1 MGSLWSTACNSE
13 PSLVDL
19 FKQFTHQIEANAGA
33 ESTASGIPDFPAT
46 SPISANLALTHPR
59 LLPIILNL
67 TRLPYTMTASTT
79 YPSPSRLPPHAA
91 ALTPAQ
97 RKLESLTYRILIV
110 IVQSSWANLFKTQQV
125 LPSIYEA
132 ILKRLYGPAIGRR
145 EESEMARGLEL
156 EPSRRKMAG
165 KEGQRQD
172 SLPRFSV
179 TSYADLASPG
189 GTVHGQQIV
198 ADPVRSETQKAD
210 YAHDVADAALRPV
223 LLKLLRRLV
232 EAGVPVEYAHMLF
245 RLAKKSNAP
254 TALAI
259 IKNAQAAE
267 EEANGPLEIGTGS
280 NKSSPSKSPAGRR
293 TRPAKPMS
301 LKLALNVL
309 AGSAKNGPSVLDKDI
324 LEVLRHGMSR
334 RWPDVFMFSPEM
346 GGSPGGLLCNDL
358 GKTWPTSVKG
368 YYFMA
373 WVYVEHLCGPI
384 TLLHLYEDKRTLLR
398 IRILPNSQVGVIATR
413 PEDDQESLEEVLFTS
428 SESLVPHQKWIHVA
442 VAGRR
447 SRAAAAGSTEV
458 KLLINGRRTQA
469 MKCRYPRPTSLTSL
483 PGSQVV
489 KAAIGRDGQRVPV
502 PKDGMDFDS
511 LGLERS
517 TWFLGHSL
525 LLGEYIGDDLALLL
539 YYLVS
544 RVDYKL
550 YYMSYAVPVL

>member
-1 MGSLWSTACNSE
+1 MGLLWSMACNSE

-19 FKQFTHQIEANAGA
+19 FKQFRHQIEASDDAD
-33 ESTASGIPDFPAT
+33 STGSGIPDFPAT
-46 SPISANLALTHPR
+46 LPISANLVLTHPG

-79 YPSPSRLPPHAA
+79 YPSPSRLPPHPA

-97 RKLESLTYRILIV
+97 RKWESLTYRILIV

-132 ILKRLYGPAIGRR
+132 ILKRLYGPAVGRR
-145 EESEMARGLEL
+145 EESEMARSLEL

-189 GTVHGQQIV
+189 GTVHGQQPV
-198 ADPVRSETQKAD
+198 TASVRSETKKAG
-210 YAHDVADAALRPV
+210 YSHDVADAALRPV

-267 EEANGPLEIGTGS
+267 EEANGPLEVGTGS

-346 GGSPGGLLCNDL
+346 GGSPGGLVCNNL

-384 TLLHLYEDKRTLLR
+384 TLLHLYEDERTLLR
-398 IRILPNSQVGVIATR
+398 VRILPNSQVGVIATQ
-413 PEDDQESLEEVLFTS
+413 PEDDPESLEEVIFTS

-447 SRAAAAGSTEV
+447 SRAAMAGSTEV

-489 KAAIGRDGQRVPV
+489 KAAIGRDGLRIPV

-544 RVDYKL
+544 RIDYKL